1 MMDRR
6 NSLRLIAASLL
17 PLATAACGF
26 RPLHG
31 TAAGGPAVTTALAS
45 VTIPEPESRLSQ
57 IIRNDLLSAIR
68 PVGREQPDR
77 YSLTLET
84 RMQEINAIDLPEK
97 GSVRRMVRL
106 NVAFKLVGLQNGEAV
121 YSGKTFSQASYD
133 ETGQSFTDLQAKS
146 NAVERAAK
154 EASLDIRQRL
164 AAHFAA
170 G

>member
-1 MMDRR
+1 MDRR
-6 NSLRLIAASLL
+6 SALSLIASSLV
-17 PLATAACGF
+17 PLGTAACGF

-31 TAAGGPAVTTALAS
+31 STAGGPAVSTALAS

-77 YSLTLET
+77 YSLSLVT
-84 RMQEINAIDLPEK
+84 RMQEVNAIDLPDR
-97 GSVRRMVRL
+97 GAVRRMVRL
-106 NVAFKLVGLQNGEAV
+106 NVAFRLVGLEKGDEV
-121 YSGKTFSQASYD
+121 YAGKTFSQASYD
-133 ETGQSFTDLQAKS
+133 ETGQSFADLQAKT

-170 G
+170 S